1 MEFRVYSATWHS
13 NAGLIAT
20 SSSQVDMSNFFLY
33 SSFAG
38 FYNRP
43 SPFSYGK
50 HATPKLSP
58 PKKLSPRHSEA
69 IPRWKQKLRVVASS
83 AKGFRQVVEDYWW
96 VLVRLASPAF
106 RRTLRYLPPKTC
118 NLGRF
123 RLFFFPLL
131 RRKLNGPYLKAA
143 EQFEI
148 FAGKISG
155 RKIETVCEIGAGFG
169 ALAEIVIWNSSPKR
183 YVIVDLPESLEISHA
198 YLCWV
203 AATNDGSNVS
213 RTSSLDSLTLLGTEV
228 IFVDATTFD
237 HTQPG
242 ALRDVDLFLNSNS
255 FGEMTAEIIESYLHL
270 VDSQPG
276 ALLVSANRHRKE
288 GEHFFDP
295 FSFTAGFPAWGRVHV
310 ESQRAHKSYRRNV
323 VTVHAVN

>member
-1 MEFRVYSATWHS
+1 MDFRMYSATWRR
-13 NAGLIAT
+13 NAALIAS
-20 SSSQVDMSNFFLY
+20 SSSQIVMSNFFLY

-38 FYNRP
+38 LYERP

-50 HATPKLSP
+50 HSTPKLSNLP
-58 PKKLSPRHSEA
+58 PPPGGGEK
-69 IPRWKQKLRVVASS
+69 KLRVVASS
-83 AKGFRQVVEDYWW
+83 AKGFRQVVGDYWW
-96 VLVRLASPAF
+96 VLVRLASPVF

-148 FAGKISG
+148 FAVKISG

-183 YVIVDLPESLEISHA
+183 YVIIDLPESLEISHA
-198 YLCWV
+198 YLSWV
-203 AATNDGSNVS
+203 ASTNDGSNVS

-295 FSFTAGFPAWGRVHV
+295 FSFTAGFPAWERVHV